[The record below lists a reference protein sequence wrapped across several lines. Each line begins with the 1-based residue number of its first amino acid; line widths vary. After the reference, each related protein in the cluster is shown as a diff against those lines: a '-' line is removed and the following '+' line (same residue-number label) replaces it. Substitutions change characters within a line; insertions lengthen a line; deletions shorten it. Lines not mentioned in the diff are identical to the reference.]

1 VNLLNIQIPSWAKDT
16 SSAARMI
23 NARSETAQTL
33 PAFRHPIKL
42 RGCLIPADGFYYS
55 GIPVMATSAR
65 TAPLEA
71 IKPARLWMFLSFF
84 AIYVVWG
91 STYLAIRIAVETIP
105 PLVTAGIR
113 HTTAGLILLGWAW
126 ARGYRPRVEHWKA
139 GLVLGALFFLVGH
152 GTLHWAEQYVPS
164 GLAALLIA
172 SEPLWILAI
181 GSALGDEKINWKNG
195 LGLLLGLFGVG
206 MLTGTDLTVRSSFG
220 IGILVVLIGAG
231 SWAVGVCVSPRLKLP
246 EEPIAR
252 AAIPLVCGAVML
264 LVAALIS
271 GEFGAIQWYAVSACS
286 VLGLAYL
293 ILFGSVVAFTA
304 YTWLLQHIAP
314 TLVAT
319 HTFVNPVVAVLL
331 GWLLAGEALTLRL
344 VMATIAILGA
354 IVLIQRGD
362 RHNEIQAEAV
372 QSD

>member
-1 VNLLNIQIPSWAKDT
+1 MDNSPTTTLAE
-16 SSAARMI
+16 
-23 NARSETAQTL
+23 ET
-33 PAFRHPIKL
+33 
-42 RGCLIPADGFYYS
+42 
-55 GIPVMATSAR
+55 
-65 TAPLEA
+65 
-71 IKPARLWMFLSFF
+71 KPARLWMLLSFF

-91 STYLAIRIAVETIP
+91 STYLAIRITVETIP

-113 HTTAGLILLGWAW
+113 HTAAGLILLAWAW
-126 ARGYRPRVEHWKA
+126 AKGYRSRVEHWKA
-139 GLVLGALFFLVGH
+139 GLVLGALFFLIGH

-181 GSALGDEKINWKNG
+181 GSALGDEQINWRNG

-206 MLTGTDLTVRSSFG
+206 ILTGTDLTVRSSFG
-220 IGILVVLIGAG
+220 IGIIVVLIGAA
-231 SWAVGVCVSPRLKLP
+231 SWAVGVCVSPRLRLP
-246 EEPIAR
+246 REPVAR
-252 AAIPLVCGAVML
+252 AAVPLLCGAMML
-264 LVAALIS
+264 LVAALMS
-271 GEFGAIQWYAVSACS
+271 GEFVAVQWHAVSARS
-286 VLGLAYL
+286 ILGLLYL
-293 ILFGSVVAFTA
+293 IFFGSVVAFTA

-314 TLVAT
+314 TLVST

-354 IVLIQRGD
+354 IVLIRKGD
-362 RHNEIQAEAV
+362 QQNGKHAYAD